1 MHSATLRSALAALL
15 FSAAVSAQTDPGDF
29 LKQGQALSRL
39 GKQDDAVAMYRNALQ
54 LTPGSYPANSGAG
67 VALDLKGDYTEARKY
82 FAKAIQTAPSTGD
95 KIRALRDMAL
105 SYGFEGN
112 CRTAVGYDRQAYD
125 LELAAKDFYN
135 AGEVADE
142 LARICIDSGDP
153 DTANAW
159 YQTGHDAGLR
169 EPDIKPDR
177 KNLWEFRWEHAQARI
192 AARRGNQA
200 EAQKHVAAA
209 TAILAKGDNPQQA
222 QFLPYLLGYVA
233 FYAGDY
239 KAALEQFQKASQSDA
254 FILAMIAQTYEKLG
268 DKNEAMDFYRRV
280 LGFNTHNPP
289 VAYARPPARKKLGA

>member
-1 MHSATLRSALAALL
+1 MQSATSRSALAALL
-15 FSAAVSAQTDPGDF
+15 FSAAVFAQTDPGDF
-29 LKQGQALSRL
+29 IKQGQALTRL

-54 LTPGSYPANSGAG
+54 LTPNSYPANSGAG
-67 VALDLKGDYTEARKY
+67 VALDLKGDYAEARKY
-82 FAKAIQTAPSTGD
+82 FAKAIETAPSTGD

-112 CRTAVGYDRQAYD
+112 CRAAVPYDRQAYD

-142 LARICIDSGDP
+142 LARICIDSGDL
-153 DTANAW
+153 DTANTW

-239 KAALEQFQKASQSDA
+239 KAALEQFQKASQNDA
-254 FILAMIAQTYEKLG
+254 FIVCMIAQTYEKLG

-280 LGFNTHNPP
+280 PGFNTHNPP
-289 VAYARPPARKKLGA
+289 VAYARPLAMKKLGA

>member
-1 MHSATLRSALAALL
+1 MHSATTRSALAALL
-15 FSAAVSAQTDPGDF
+15 FSAAVSAQTDPGDL
-29 LKQGQALSRL
+29 LKQGQALTRL
-39 GKQDDAVAMYRNALQ
+39 GKPDDAVTLYRYALQ
-54 LTPGSYPANSGAG
+54 MTPNSYPANSGAG
-67 VALDLKGDYTEARKY
+67 VALDLKGDSAEARKY
-82 FAKAIQTAPSTGD
+82 FAKAIETAPSSGE

-112 CRTAVGYDRQAYD
+112 CKGAVPYDRQAYD

-142 LARICIDSGDP
+142 LARICIDGGDM
-153 DTANAW
+153 DTAATW

-177 KNLWEFRWEHAQARI
+177 KDLWEFRWEHAQARI

-200 EAQKHVAAA
+200 EARKHVAAA

-222 QFLPYLLGYVA
+222 PFLPYLLGYVA
-233 FYAGDY
+233 FYGGDY
-239 KAALEQFQKASQSDA
+239 KAALERFQKANQNDA
-254 FILAMIAQTYEKLG
+254 FILSMIAQSYEKLG
-268 DKNEAMDFYRRV
+268 DTDQATDWYRKV

-289 VAYARPPARKKLGA
+289 VAYARPLARKKLGA

>member
-112 CRTAVGYDRQAYD
+112 CRAAVGYDRQAYD
-125 LELAAKDFYN
+125 LELAAKDFYT

-153 DTANAW
+153 DTANTW

-239 KAALEQFQKASQSDA
+239 KAALEQFQKASQNDA

-268 DKNEAMDFYRRV
+268 DKSEAIDFYRRV

-289 VAYARPPARKKLGA
+289 VAYARPLARKKLGA

>member
-39 GKQDDAVAMYRNALQ
+39 GKQDDAVAMYRNTLQ

-82 FAKAIQTAPSTGD
+82 FAKAIETAPSTGD

-153 DTANAW
+153 DTANTW

-268 DKNEAMDFYRRV
+268 DKREAMDFYRRV

-289 VAYARPPARKKLGA
+289 VAYARPLARKKLGA

>member
-82 FAKAIQTAPSTGD
+82 FAKAIETAPSTGD

-153 DTANAW
+153 DTANTW

-268 DKNEAMDFYRRV
+268 DKREAMDFYRRV

-289 VAYARPPARKKLGA
+289 VAYARPLARKKLGA